1 MKLNNLARLYQEF
14 GQFQLPDRG
23 GVRAAL
29 KMADAYLELEHENK
43 MLQIQKQIQRHSLE
57 FAQGRINTLFNENIS
72 IKLNLNAA
80 QAMNY
85 TLVSILVINFIG
97 FGFVAWSLTNM
108 VR

>member
-1 MKLNNLARLYQEF
+1 MKAHNLARLNQEF

-43 MLQIQKQIQRHSLE
+43 MLKIQKQIQRHSLE
-57 FAQGRINTLFNENIS
+57 FAQGRINTLFNENNVLSLKFGAEQS
-72 IKLNLNAA
+72 I
-80 QAMNY
+80 NY
-85 TLVSILVINFIG
+85 THWFIHALGFLG